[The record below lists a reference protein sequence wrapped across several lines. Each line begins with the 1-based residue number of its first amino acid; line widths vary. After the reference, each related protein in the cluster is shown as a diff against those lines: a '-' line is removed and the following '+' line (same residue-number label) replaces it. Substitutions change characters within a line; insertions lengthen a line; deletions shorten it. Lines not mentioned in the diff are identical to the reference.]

1 MVEVAIMIM
10 KQSVVLVVVVEVMV
24 KVLTMVALV
33 VVEKV
38 LVHQEDLEVEMV
50 QL

>member
-1 MVEVAIMIM
+1 MIM
-10 KQSVVLVVVVEVMV
+10 KQSVVPVVMVEVMV

-50 QL
+50 LL